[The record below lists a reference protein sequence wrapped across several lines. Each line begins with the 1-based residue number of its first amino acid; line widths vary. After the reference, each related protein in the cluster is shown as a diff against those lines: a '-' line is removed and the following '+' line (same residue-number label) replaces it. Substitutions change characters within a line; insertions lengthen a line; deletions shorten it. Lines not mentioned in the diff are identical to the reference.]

1 MPQLVEIVNPKGPV
15 AELRL
20 NRPAKKNAVTL
31 ELLEE
36 LVAACAAL
44 AAAPGLRAVILAGT
58 GGDFS
63 AGMDT
68 SVLMSFAG
76 DIEGIKAE
84 MLDPP
89 DGIANRFQ
97 APTKALADLPVPVI
111 AAIDGVCFGAGIQ
124 LALAAD
130 FRIASPGAKLS
141 IMEAKWGL
149 IPDMGIS
156 LSLPKLLPADR
167 AKALIMTARVLSG
180 EEALT
185 EGLITRVADNPHAA
199 AMAFAEDLAARSPD
213 AIRAAKTLVD
223 RLWSDTPVGG
233 LRLEAELQA
242 ALMGAP
248 NQVETVMAQMQGR
261 KPDYR

>member
-1 MPQLVEIVNPKGPV
+1 MTELVEILNAQGPV

-31 ELLEE
+31 ELLQE
-36 LVAACAAL
+36 LVDACAAL
-44 AAAPGLRAVILAGT
+44 AAEPGLRAVVLSGA

-84 MLDPP
+84 MLAPP

-97 APTKALADLPVPVI
+97 APAKAIADLPVPVI

-130 FRIASPGAKLS
+130 FRIASPDSKLS

-156 LSLPKLLPADR
+156 LSLPKLIPADR
-167 AKALIMTARVLSG
+167 AKALIMTAQVLSG
-180 EEALT
+180 EEALA
-185 EGLITRVADNPHAA
+185 EGLVTRLAAAPHAA
-199 AMAFAEDLAARSPD
+199 AMAFAEELASRSPD

-223 RLWSDTPVGG
+223 DLWSNRAADG

-261 KPDYR
+261 KPSYS